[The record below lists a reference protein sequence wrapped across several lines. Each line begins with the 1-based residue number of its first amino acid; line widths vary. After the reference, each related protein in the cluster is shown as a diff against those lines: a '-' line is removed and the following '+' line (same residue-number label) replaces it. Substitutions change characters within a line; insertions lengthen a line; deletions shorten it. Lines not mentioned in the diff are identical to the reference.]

1 MKLSIVVPTYNVE
14 NYLDKCLHSCISQ
27 DILSTEYEIIV
38 INDGSSD
45 NSAIIAEKYVSNY
58 SNVFL
63 FSQENRGLSAARNAG
78 LKQAHGD
85 YVWFID
91 SDDSIQ
97 ENCLK
102 DLLSYCKDIDVLCL
116 SYTMQFEDGRDSR
129 TIIPPTP
136 IELKG
141 RFLLSTKC
149 FCVPAQ
155 FYIYKREFLLS
166 KNLSFFEGIY
176 HEDMEFTPRMLYF
189 ANKISMYPH
198 PIYYYLIRANSI
210 TTTVNS
216 KKSYD
221 LIQVA
226 KNLHSFSMEHVDNY
240 ESKIVF
246 SYYISMC
253 INNSLSLAIGYDK
266 NEKKQVNK
274 LLKESCF
281 LFGHLKQSP
290 TIKNKVEGFLF
301 SFFSTHC
308 LEIYKLLMSFKK

>member
-1 MKLSIVVPTYNVE
+1 
-14 NYLDKCLHSCISQ
+14 
-27 DILSTEYEIIV
+27 
-38 INDGSSD
+38 
-45 NSAIIAEKYVSNY
+45 
-58 SNVFL
+58 
-63 FSQENRGLSAARNAG
+63 
-78 LKQAHGD
+78 
-85 YVWFID
+85 
-91 SDDSIQ
+91 
-97 ENCLK
+97 
-102 DLLSYCKDIDVLCL
+102 
-116 SYTMQFEDGRDSR
+116 
-129 TIIPPTP
+129 
-136 IELKG
+136 
-141 RFLLSTKC
+141 
-149 FCVPAQ
+149 
-155 FYIYKREFLLS
+155 
-166 KNLSFFEGIY
+166 
-176 HEDMEFTPRMLYF
+176 
-189 ANKISMYPH
+189 MYPH